1 MLARLSVGVVIA
13 ALAGLAAAQQ
23 MYRWVDENGRTH
35 ITDTPPPAS
44 AKGVRKVKPAAD
56 SAEGLPYILQ
66 QAVSQFPVTL
76 YTSPECAD
84 PCRTARE
91 HLAKRGVPFTETQI
105 REGAEE
111 LKRLANATEVPALKV
126 GGQVVSGYERAAY
139 DGMLDSAGYP
149 RTAVVPARKPE
160 AASKTDPV
168 KPEASAPSGPYA
180 PGARPQRA
188 QPQ

>member
-35 ITDTPPPAS
+35 VTDTPPPAS

-160 AASKTDPV
+160 AAPKTDPV

-180 PGARPQRA
+180 PRPQRV
-188 QPQ
+188 QPK

>member
-1 MLARLSVGVVIA
+1 MLTRASAGIVIA

-23 MYRWVDENGRTH
+23 MYRWTDENGRTH

-44 AKGVRKVKPAAD
+44 AKGARKVKPPAS

-66 QAVSQFPVTL
+66 QAVNQFPVTL
-76 YTSPECAD
+76 YTSAECTD

-111 LKRLANATEVPALKV
+111 LKRVADATEVPALKV
-126 GGQVVSGYERAAY
+126 GGKVVSGYERAAY

-160 AASKTDPV
+160 AASTTDPV
-168 KPEASAPSGPYA
+168 KPDAAAPSGPYA
-180 PGARPQRA
+180 PGARPQRV
-188 QPQ
+188 QPK